1 MSEQKKERFVCNRYP
16 SLIMGVGNKAL
27 QFVDGAFETADPEEI
42 KAIQG
47 CSEFRRYIIPDNPK
61 LKPKKDRI
69 VTAQDVQEDKQ
80 EPPATKTGT
89 VSTKDLK

>member
-1 MSEQKKERFVCNRYP
+1 MAEEKKERFVCNRYP
-16 SLIMGVGNKAL
+16 NLMVGCGNKVL
-27 QFVDGAFETADPEEI
+27 QFEGGQFITSDPEEI
-42 KAIQG
+42 KAIQACG
-47 CSEFRRYIIPDNPK
+47 EFRRYIFPDNPK

-69 VTAQDVQEDKQ
+69 VAAQDVQEEKQ